1 MVPRTTG
8 VENASNA
15 DIIED
20 THLTLAVILFKV
32 RVNNSSKYS
41 AITNIQEKFA
51 EFPLLYRL
59 IMPCSDQGIIDLN
72 KNGNSAT
79 FFSYVCNA
87 KNLLMSCFI
96 LLKIE

>member
-20 THLTLAVILFKV
+20 THLTLAVIQFKV

-51 EFPLLYRL
+51 EFSLL
-59 IMPCSDQGIIDLN
+59 
-72 KNGNSAT
+72 
-79 FFSYVCNA
+79 
-87 KNLLMSCFI
+87 
-96 LLKIE
+96 